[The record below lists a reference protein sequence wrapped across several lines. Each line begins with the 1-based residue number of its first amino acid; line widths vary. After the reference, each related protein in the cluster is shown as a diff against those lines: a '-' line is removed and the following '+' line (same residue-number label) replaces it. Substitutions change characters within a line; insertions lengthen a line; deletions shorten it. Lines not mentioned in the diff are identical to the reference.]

1 MLIREQ
7 APEAVS
13 RILEITGQ
21 GFTALQLFEK
31 TARLKDLPWDQT
43 ELPIRSIPIAEFSF
57 SYNDLT
63 ALEVAN
69 YKEDF
74 SVRPE
79 EFFAFTDK
87 KGPAEGKWIFKRS
100 GPISLIKFLADLS
113 IDDSERGIVVRP
125 ILHND
130 FEWPTEIADH
140 IRLFKALFTLPTPH
154 GVINDQG
161 SNPLLE
167 EIAAADGTL
176 TITWEQLGLVGLVST
191 AELFEQFR
199 GQNALLWRLTQSEFN
214 PFNPKPLSNGGHANF
229 WFLQKE
235 ALEIFQIWRWQLN
248 NHIHSL
254 GL

>member
-31 TARLKDLPWDQT
+31 AAKFKGLLWNQT
-43 ELPIRSIPIAEFSF
+43 KLPIRAIEVGKIRCLTLQLPPQDIALEIISDQMASLKFADIGETEEEWWFQHLPGPMEEDSIEFKFLVDLNINEDEKGIEFRSIIQTDQNWPGPTAFHEQLLRILYLAPALTERIKAIPIMAEM
-57 SYNDLT
+57 
-63 ALEVAN
+63 AEVEN
-69 YKEDF
+69 
-74 SVRPE
+74 
-79 EFFAFTDK
+79 
-87 KGPAEGKWIFKRS
+87 
-100 GPISLIKFLADLS
+100 
-113 IDDSERGIVVRP
+113 
-125 ILHND
+125 
-130 FEWPTEIADH
+130 
-140 IRLFKALFTLPTPH
+140 
-154 GVINDQG
+154 
-161 SNPLLE
+161 
-167 EIAAADGTL
+167 TL